1 MVRLIVVADKDSQ
14 TSETITAFLRGLPVE
29 VKGVASSV
37 DLKNVLKTRK
47 QDLLI
52 LNSTLTDTPGSGAV
66 RKIVSAVKSSREYAG
81 IPIVVMIEDR
91 SDPHSGQLEKSGAD
105 ICIDKPLDAL
115 SFRSSIVSLLH
126 LDETEHHESDE
137 EEIIL
142 DFESDDAD
150 FDELLLQ
157 EDSPPSTIIGDDIVP
172 ELHQA
177 TAEDHREENLIETD
191 PSTDKSS
198 EEDLSDFDVRSFDF
212 SEGTQVDQFS
222 DKDFGQEEEA
232 SLMAGEP
239 ILEPSEKNNDFSGFS
254 IDDMPTGFTSQPES
268 PIGVQNRSSN
278 GELGRLFGP
287 AMDKAYFS
295 ATVPIEVLPKKE
307 DLLDIFGRVIQSV
320 MPSREVILSTVVD
333 GIMARIPTKEEML
346 QKIEESIPS
355 RERFQEILAASIA
368 TAIQDSLPE
377 RAWLESVSRGLF
389 DQRTQGVLPDK
400 DHVITI
406 IRNEIRDRTIET
418 VEKMVRQMIDE
429 ISSGASK

>member
-37 DLKNVLKTRK
+37 DLKNALKAGK
-47 QDLLI
+47 PDLLI

-66 RKIVSAVKSSREYAG
+66 KKIVAAVKSSKEFAD

-91 SDPHSGQLEKSGAD
+91 SDPQSGQLEESGAD

-115 SFRSSIVSLLH
+115 SFRSSTVSLLH
-126 LDETEHHESDE
+126 LHETEHHESDE

-150 FDELLLQ
+150 LDELLLQ
-157 EDSPPSTIIGDDIVP
+157 EDSPPSSVIDDDIVP
-172 ELHQA
+172 EFYQA
-177 TAEDHREENLIETD
+177 TMEDHSEENLIETD
-191 PSTDKSS
+191 PSADKSS

-212 SEGTQVDQFS
+212 SEGSQVDQFS
-222 DKDFGQEEEA
+222 DKDFDQEPET
-232 SLMAGEP
+232 SLMAEES
-239 ILEPSEKNNDFSGFS
+239 ILEPSKNNNDFSAFS
-254 IDDMPTGFTSQPES
+254 IDDEPVGFTSRPES
-268 PIGVQNRSSN
+268 PTGVRNRSSN

-295 ATVPIEVLPKKE
+295 ATVPIDVIPSKE

-320 MPSREVILSTVVD
+320 LPSREVILSTVVN
-333 GIMARIPTKEEML
+333 GIMARIPTKEEIL

-377 RAWLESVSRGLF
+377 RTWLESVSRGLF
-389 DQRTQGVLPDK
+389 DQRTQGILPDK

-429 ISSGASK
+429 ISTGMSK